1 MSPVAGAELREESD
15 IPIEF
20 VADPQAVNAR
30 DPINEMDINTF
41 LNNFSPRL
49 DSYFY
54 YISR

>member
-20 VADPQAVNAR
+20 VAVPQAVNAR

-41 LNNFSPRL
+41 LNNFSPRF